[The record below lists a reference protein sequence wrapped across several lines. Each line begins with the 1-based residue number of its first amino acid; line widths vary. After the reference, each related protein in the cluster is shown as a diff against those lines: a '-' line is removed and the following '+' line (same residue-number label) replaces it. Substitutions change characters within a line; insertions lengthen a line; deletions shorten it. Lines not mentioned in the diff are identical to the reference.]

1 VVELN
6 TVVQSAGG
14 VVWRQTPSG
23 SQEIALVHRPRYD
36 DWSLPKGKLDGG
48 EHLLEAA
55 VREVHEETAVQA
67 VPQARL
73 PTIRYLTGQP
83 GVEKVVHFW
92 SMRAEFWTDRLPD
105 DEIAEVRWVVPGSAA
120 GLLSYA
126 HDRGVVKAFLDLPP
140 ITAVIGLVRHAKAG
154 KRSQWVGDDN
164 QRPLEPV
171 GFADADR
178 LCRLLNLFRP
188 TSVVSAEPLRCQQTV
203 RPLGLPI
210 ATDPAFN
217 KEADAT
223 AAAAGVRAL
232 AESGGVPVVCSQ
244 GELIPGV
251 LAELTER
258 GIPQFSTPK
267 GAGWILA
274 FGGSRLIT
282 YDFLRPEP
290 ST

>member
-14 VVWRQTPSG
+14 VVWRTTASG
-23 SQEIALVHRPRYD
+23 ELEIALVHRPRYD

-48 EHLLEAA
+48 EHVLEAA
-55 VREVHEETAVQA
+55 VREVREETAVRA

-92 SMRAEFWTDRLPD
+92 CMRASTWTDRPPD
-105 DEIAEVRWVVPGSAA
+105 DEIAEIRWVNPGSAA

-140 ITAVIGLVRHAKAG
+140 ITAVVALIRHAKAG
-154 KRSQWVGDDN
+154 KRSQWAGDDN
-164 QRPLEPV
+164 LRPLEPV

-178 LCRLLNLFRP
+178 LCRVLSLFEP
-188 TSVVSAEPLRCQQTV
+188 TAVVSAEPLRCRQTV
-203 RPLGLPI
+203 RPLGLDI
-210 ATDPAFN
+210 RTDPAFN
-217 KEADAT
+217 KEADPRL
-223 AAAAGVRAL
+223 AAVAVRSL
-232 AESGGVPVVCSQ
+232 AETGGVPVVCSQ
-244 GELIPGV
+244 GELIPAV

-267 GAGWILA
+267 GSGWILS
-274 FGGSRLIT
+274 FSGTRLVGH
-282 YDFLRPEP
+282 DFL
-290 ST
+290 STLDNT

>member
-14 VVWRQTPSG
+14 VVWRTTAGG

-36 DWSLPKGKLDGG
+36 DWSLPKGKLDSG

-55 VREVHEETAVQA
+55 VREVGEETAVQA
-67 VPQARL
+67 VPQVRL

-92 SMRAEFWTDRLPD
+92 SMRAERWTEHAPD
-105 DEIAEVRWVVPGSAA
+105 DEIAEVRWIAPGAA
-120 GLLSYA
+120 GGLLSYA

-140 ITAVIGLVRHAKAG
+140 ITAVVGLIRHARAG
-154 KRSQWVGDDN
+154 KRSQWAGDDN
-164 QRPLEPV
+164 LRPLEPV

-178 LCRLLNLFRP
+178 LCRLLGLFRP
-188 TSVVSAEPLRCQQTV
+188 TAAVSAEPLRCQQTV
-203 RPLGLPI
+203 RPLGLPV

-217 KEADAT
+217 KDADPQL
-223 AAAAGVRAL
+223 AAAAVRGL
-232 AESGGVPVVCSQ
+232 AEGGGVPVACSQ
-244 GELIPGV
+244 GELIPGI

-267 GAGWILA
+267 GAGWMLA
-274 FGGSRLIT
+274 FAGSRLIG
-282 YDFLRPEP
+282 YDFLQPEP

>member
-1 VVELN
+1 MVELN

-14 VVWRQTPSG
+14 VVWRITPSG
-23 SQEIALVHRPRYD
+23 SLEIALVHRPRYD

-55 VREVHEETAVQA
+55 VREVREETAVHA

-92 SMRAEFWTDRLPD
+92 SMRAEMWTDRLPD
-105 DEIAEVRWVVPGSAA
+105 DEIAEVRWIAPASAA

-140 ITAVIGLVRHAKAG
+140 ITAVVALTRHAKAG
-154 KRSQWVGDDN
+154 KRSQWAGDDN
-164 QRPLEPV
+164 LRPLESI

-178 LCRLLNLFRP
+178 LCRVLSLFRP
-188 TSVVSAEPLRCQQTV
+188 TAVVSAEPLRCRQTV
-203 RPLGLPI
+203 RPLGLDI
-210 ATDPAFN
+210 LTDPAFN
-217 KEADAT
+217 KESDPRM
-223 AAAAGVRAL
+223 AAAAVRTL
-232 AESGGVPVVCSQ
+232 AETGGVPVVCSQ
-244 GELIPGV
+244 GELIPAV

-267 GAGWILA
+267 GAGWMLA
-274 FGGSRLIT
+274 FAGPRLIA
-282 YDFLRPEP
+282 YDYLRPEP

>member
-1 VVELN
+1 VVELS

-14 VVWRQTPSG
+14 VVWRIAVDG

-55 VREVHEETAVQA
+55 VREVREETAVHA

-92 SMRAEFWTDRLPD
+92 SMRAEAWTDRLPD
-105 DEIAEVRWVVPGSAA
+105 DEIAEVRWIAPGAAA

-140 ITAVIGLVRHAKAG
+140 VTAVVGLVRHAKAG
-154 KRSQWVGDDN
+154 KRSQWAGDDN
-164 QRPLEPV
+164 QRPLEPS
-171 GFADADR
+171 GFVDADR
-178 LCRLLNLFRP
+178 LCRLLELFRP
-188 TSVVSAEPLRCQQTV
+188 TTAVSAEPLRCHQTV

-210 ATDPAFN
+210 AIDPAFN
-217 KEADAT
+217 KEADPQ
-223 AAAAGVRAL
+223 AAAAAVRAL
-232 AESGGVPVVCSQ
+232 AEAGGVPVVCSQ

-251 LAELTER
+251 LAQLTER

-267 GAGWILA
+267 GAGWMLA
-274 FGGSRLIT
+274 FAGPRLIA
-282 YDFLRPEP
+282 YDYLRPEP

>member
-14 VVWRQTPSG
+14 VVWRATKPGDQ
-23 SQEIALVHRPRYD
+23 QIALVHRPRYD
-36 DWSLPKGKLDGG
+36 DWSLPKGKLDGD

-55 VREVHEETAVQA
+55 VREVLEETAVHA

-83 GVEKVVHFW
+83 GVEKIVHFW
-92 SMRAEFWTDRLPD
+92 AMRAGTWTDRLPD
-105 DEIAEVRWVVPGSAA
+105 DEIAEVRWVAPGSAA

-140 ITAVIGLVRHAKAG
+140 ITAVLALIRHAKAG
-154 KRSQWVGDDN
+154 KRSQWPGDDN
-164 QRPLEPV
+164 LRPLEPA

-178 LCRLLNLFRP
+178 LCRLLNLFQP
-188 TSVVSAEPLRCQQTV
+188 TAVVSAEPLRCQQTV
-203 RPLGLPI
+203 RPLGQDI
-210 ATDPAFN
+210 RTDPAFN
-217 KEADAT
+217 KESDPRM
-223 AAAAGVRAL
+223 AAAAVRTL
-232 AESGGVPVVCSQ
+232 AEKGGVQVVCSQ
-244 GELIPGV
+244 GELIPAV

-267 GAGWILA
+267 GSGWILSFA
-274 FGGSRLIT
+274 GARLVG
-282 YDFLRPEP
+282 YDFVQP
-290 ST
+290 